1 MLHDFCLSEPLR
13 TFANFELLPGTAQA
27 YEAVRQIADGN
38 SKASMLLLY
47 GGSGCGKT
55 HLLKAAILRLY
66 GRGIFVRYLTWSRL
80 VNTLKEGFHDSVM
93 PPYWQRLG
101 NYCYAMALVIDDV
114 GLGSTGT
121 DWEYSQLEEI
131 IDIRYDQRLLTLMA
145 TNKHLSE
152 LPDRVI
158 SRLHDPEVG
167 VIVLNTGKDYRRKE
181 DAT

>member
-1 MLHDFCLSEPLR
+1 LLHDFCLSEPLW

-114 GLGSTGT
+114 GLGSNGT

-131 IDIRYDQRLLTLMA
+131 IDIRYDQRLLTSMA
-145 TNKHLSE
+145 TNKHLS
-152 LPDRVI
+152 
-158 SRLHDPEVG
+158 
-167 VIVLNTGKDYRRKE
+167 
-181 DAT
+181 